1 MNPRTCACG
10 RFALPASRQGRITLA
25 VIAGAAMVA
34 AFAAARPGVTTGGAG
49 GSEASPPIVN
59 VVAITERAPDDHLV
73 LPGRVEPRAEITL
86 TARLAG
92 RVTRLPL
99 REGGSFRAGETLAEF
114 AAPEVTGALR
124 AARARLAAAE
134 SGDLRAGRQE
144 ARVESLQARGV
155 VALRD
160 LEVARETARGAEA
173 ELSAARAEL
182 ARWNT
187 DTRLTAPFAGVVVR
201 RRVDEGADVAA
212 GQAVLELRSRE
223 AGEVAADLP
232 ESFLGALDRATFELR
247 VGEGAWLPAHLARV
261 EGMVAASSRTRR
273 AYFAPEDAAAS
284 NVLEPGAFA
293 RVRISAAELRPVRA
307 DRGDAASTPH
317 AVLVPSGALVH
328 RGGLSGVFV
337 VSADRARLRWVRLG
351 RVAGGSTEIAAGL
364 LDGDRIVLEPE
375 GLLDGQPVRPR

>member
-1 MNPRTCACG
+1 VNLRPCVRRRM
-10 RFALPASRQGRITLA
+10 ALPASGPGRILLA
-25 VIAGAAMVA
+25 VLAAAALAA
-34 AFAAARPGVTTGGAG
+34 AFAVARPGVTPPDGG
-49 GSEASPPIVN
+49 GSEAGPPVEVD
-59 VVAITERAPDDHLV
+59 VVTLAERAPDDHLV
-73 LPGRVEPRAEITL
+73 LPGRVEARAEMTL

-92 RVTRLPL
+92 RVTHLPL
-99 REGGSFRAGETLAEF
+99 REGGSFRAGETLARF
-114 AAPEVTGALR
+114 AAPEATGALR

-134 SGDLRAGRQE
+134 SGTLRAGRQE

-160 LEVARETARGAEA
+160 LEVAREAARGAEA
-173 ELSAARAEL
+173 GLSAARAEL

-212 GQAVLELRSRE
+212 GQALLELRSHA

-232 ESFLGALDRATFELR
+232 ESFLGAVDRATFEVR
-247 VGEGAWLPAHLARV
+247 VGEGAWLAARLVRV

-273 AYFAPEDAAAS
+273 AYFAPEDAAAADA
-284 NVLEPGAFA
+284 LEPGAFA
-293 RVRISAAELRPVRA
+293 RVRISAPELRAAGA
-307 DRGDAASTPH
+307 DVASTPRS
-317 AVLVPSGALVH
+317 VLVPSGALVR

-351 RVAGGSTEIAAGL
+351 RVAGGNTEIAAGL
-364 LDGDRIVLEPE
+364 LEGDRIVLEPA